1 MEAEL
6 DCALELLHTS
16 VAPALTSLAALARA
30 DAHAELLDARSFDFF
45 DAALAHGSMSSECL
59 KAAEVII
66 GTLAR
71 SASPREVIC
80 MVFEAFGK
88 APSPPLQLL
97 LLRAV
102 PTVLPRL
109 TRKRAEFACTC
120 LESLG
125 ARYLDDAWPGDGWDD
140 EEEACSKD
148 SKPASFHL
156 LAALLES
163 VAPLAPE
170 AAAAVP
176 SECGDAQS
184 DRADASYRADAGA
197 QRARQ
202 LLLGFLWR
210 ALELAS
216 NGGAERRALVAR
228 AHELLDAIEP
238 RLAEVEAHLAPAAGP
253 HATAPPAAGPHAT
266 AAPAAD
272 DGPSDEPASSALA
285 TWPALGMALYLSS
298 APCLEEV
305 APTTAPLGT
314 GAAVTG
320 AVVGAEA
327 ATATSAVAS
336 AVDRIGGDGVAASGE
351 SGDSPSARHDASGSP
366 SARHDALLLA
376 LKAERSPSA
385 ALAFAAALAE
395 PLLRSARHGAAA
407 LRLLDWAGRAVAPG
421 SLACAEEGRRV
432 ELAVRALTTHMANSA
447 QQSER
452 TGGYKTLRRLLWA
465 WAEPERFRLLK
476 GLLSACPFPNVVAL
490 LIHRLK
496 EEHLREAAESA
507 PAVFTASAPPV
518 FTASAPAVF
527 TASALLELVEP
538 LLAVPRAGEQ
548 TDPLDSLDALMG
560 ALNLVRLLLQ
570 RASAPN
576 PTLHAALDRAAV
588 VRLQRETLAHVDA
601 WIRRRM
607 DTLWAQVNA
616 AERCAE
622 RCSPVPTT
630 APESLGQLRL
640 DFTHLHVAT
649 DVAART
655 MEICKEFTAAAA
667 AAAADVVHVD

>member
-1 MEAEL
+1 
-6 DCALELLHTS
+6 
-16 VAPALTSLAALARA
+16 
-30 DAHAELLDARSFDFF
+30 
-45 DAALAHGSMSSECL
+45 MSSECL

-71 SASPREVIC
+71 SAN
-80 MVFEAFGK
+80 
-88 APSPPLQLL
+88 PP
-97 LLRAV
+97 
-102 PTVLPRL
+102 
-109 TRKRAEFACTC
+109 
-120 LESLG
+120 
-125 ARYLDDAWPGDGWDD
+125 
-140 EEEACSKD
+140 
-148 SKPASFHL
+148 
-156 LAALLES
+156 
-163 VAPLAPE
+163 
-170 AAAAVP
+170 
-176 SECGDAQS
+176 
-184 DRADASYRADAGA
+184 
-197 QRARQ
+197 
-202 LLLGFLWR
+202 
-210 ALELAS
+210 
-216 NGGAERRALVAR
+216 
-228 AHELLDAIEP
+228 
-238 RLAEVEAHLAPAAGP
+238 
-253 HATAPPAAGPHAT
+253 
-266 AAPAAD
+266 D

-314 GAAVTG
+314 GAAVSG
-320 AVVGAEA
+320 AVVGAGA
-327 ATATSAVAS
+327 ATAASAVAS
-336 AVDRIGGDGVAASGE
+336 AVVRIGGDGVAASGE
-351 SGDSPSARHDASGSP
+351 GAGSPSARHDASGSP

-421 SLACAEEGRRV
+421 SLVCAKEGRRV

-465 WAEPERFRLLK
+465 WTEPERFRLLK

-507 PAVFTASAPPV
+507 PAVFAESAPAVFTASAPAVFTASAPAV

-570 RASAPN
+570 RASAPH

-588 VRLQRETLAHVDA
+588 VRLQRETLVHVDA

-655 MEICKEFTAAAA
+655 MEICKEFTAVVA
-667 AAAADVVHVD
+667 AAAADVVRVD

>member
-1 MEAEL
+1 MEAEQQL
-6 DCALELLHTS
+6 DLALDLLHTS

-30 DAHAELLDARSFDFF
+30 DDHAELLDARSFDFF

-59 KAAEVII
+59 MAAEVII

-71 SASPREVIC
+71 SANPREVIC
-80 MVFEAFGK
+80 MVLEAFGK

-102 PTVLPRL
+102 PTVLQRL
-109 TRKRAEFACTC
+109 TRKRAEFACSC

-125 ARYLDDAWPGDGWDD
+125 ARYLDDAWPGDNWDD
-140 EEEACSKD
+140 EEEACSTD
-148 SKPASFHL
+148 SNPVSFHL

-176 SECGDAQS
+176 SECGDEHS

-216 NGGAERRALVAR
+216 NGGAERRALAAR
-228 AHELLDAIEP
+228 AHELLEASNP
-238 RLAEVEAHLAPAAGP
+238 LLAEMEAHLAPAAGQ
-253 HATAPPAAGPHAT
+253 HATAP
-266 AAPAAD
+266 PAAD

-298 APCLEEV
+298 APCLEEE
-305 APTTAPLGT
+305 APKTAPQTTLTASG
-314 GAAVTG
+314 V
-320 AVVGAEA
+320 VVGTET
-327 ATATSAVAS
+327 ATASAITSADA
-336 AVDRIGGDGVAASGE
+336 RIGGDGVTSSGE
-351 SGDSPSARHDASGSP
+351 SAGSP

-407 LRLLDWAGRAVAPG
+407 LRLLDWAGRAVSPG
-421 SLACAEEGRRV
+421 ALACAEERRCV

-465 WAEPERFRLLK
+465 WPEPERFHLLK
-476 GLLSACPFPNVVAL
+476 RLLSACPFPNVVAL

-496 EEHLREAAESA
+496 EEYLREAAESA
-507 PAVFTASAPPV
+507 PAVFTASSSVLA
-518 FTASAPAVF
+518 ASAPAVF

-538 LLAVPRAGEQ
+538 LLAVPHAGEQ
-548 TDPLDSLDALMG
+548 TDPIDSLDALMG

-570 RASAPN
+570 RASAPT
-576 PTLHAALDRAAV
+576 PTLHAALDRTAV
-588 VRLQRETLAHVDA
+588 VRLQRETLVHIDA
-601 WIRRRM
+601 WIRLRM
-607 DTLWAQVNA
+607 DTLWAQVGA
-616 AERCAE
+616 AE
-622 RCSPVPTT
+622 RCSP
-630 APESLGQLRL
+630 APESLDQLRL

-655 MEICKEFTAAAA
+655 MEICKEFTAASA
-667 AAAADVVHVD
+667 AAAADVVHVHVD

>member
-1 MEAEL
+1 M
-6 DCALELLHTS
+6 
-16 VAPALTSLAALARA
+16 
-30 DAHAELLDARSFDFF
+30 
-45 DAALAHGSMSSECL
+45 
-59 KAAEVII
+59 
-66 GTLAR
+66 
-71 SASPREVIC
+71 
-80 MVFEAFGK
+80 
-88 APSPPLQLL
+88 
-97 LLRAV
+97 
-102 PTVLPRL
+102 
-109 TRKRAEFACTC
+109 
-120 LESLG
+120 
-125 ARYLDDAWPGDGWDD
+125 
-140 EEEACSKD
+140 
-148 SKPASFHL
+148 
-156 LAALLES
+156 
-163 VAPLAPE
+163 
-170 AAAAVP
+170 
-176 SECGDAQS
+176 
-184 DRADASYRADAGA
+184 
-197 QRARQ
+197 
-202 LLLGFLWR
+202 
-210 ALELAS
+210 
-216 NGGAERRALVAR
+216 
-228 AHELLDAIEP
+228 
-238 RLAEVEAHLAPAAGP
+238 
-253 HATAPPAAGPHAT
+253 
-266 AAPAAD
+266 
-272 DGPSDEPASSALA
+272 
-285 TWPALGMALYLSS
+285 
-298 APCLEEV
+298 
-305 APTTAPLGT
+305 
-314 GAAVTG
+314 
-320 AVVGAEA
+320 
-327 ATATSAVAS
+327 
-336 AVDRIGGDGVAASGE
+336 
-351 SGDSPSARHDASGSP
+351 
-366 SARHDALLLA
+366 LLA

-465 WAEPERFRLLK
+465 WTEPERFRLLK

-507 PAVFTASAPPV
+507 PAVFTASAPAV

-538 LLAVPRAGEQ
+538 LLAVPHAGEQ

-630 APESLGQLRL
+630 APESLGQLGQLRL

-655 MEICKEFTAAAA
+655 MEICKEFTAVVA
-667 AAAADVVHVD
+667 AAAADVVRVD

>member
-1 MEAEL
+1 
-6 DCALELLHTS
+6 
-16 VAPALTSLAALARA
+16 
-30 DAHAELLDARSFDFF
+30 
-45 DAALAHGSMSSECL
+45 
-59 KAAEVII
+59 
-66 GTLAR
+66 
-71 SASPREVIC
+71 
-80 MVFEAFGK
+80 
-88 APSPPLQLL
+88 
-97 LLRAV
+97 
-102 PTVLPRL
+102 
-109 TRKRAEFACTC
+109 
-120 LESLG
+120 
-125 ARYLDDAWPGDGWDD
+125 
-140 EEEACSKD
+140 
-148 SKPASFHL
+148 
-156 LAALLES
+156 
-163 VAPLAPE
+163 
-170 AAAAVP
+170 
-176 SECGDAQS
+176 
-184 DRADASYRADAGA
+184 
-197 QRARQ
+197 
-202 LLLGFLWR
+202 
-210 ALELAS
+210 
-216 NGGAERRALVAR
+216 
-228 AHELLDAIEP
+228 
-238 RLAEVEAHLAPAAGP
+238 
-253 HATAPPAAGPHAT
+253 
-266 AAPAAD
+266 
-272 DGPSDEPASSALA
+272 
-285 TWPALGMALYLSS
+285 
-298 APCLEEV
+298 
-305 APTTAPLGT
+305 
-314 GAAVTG
+314 
-320 AVVGAEA
+320 
-327 ATATSAVAS
+327 
-336 AVDRIGGDGVAASGE
+336 
-351 SGDSPSARHDASGSP
+351 
-366 SARHDALLLA
+366 LLLA

-507 PAVFTASAPPV
+507 PAVFTASASSGVLTASAPAV

-588 VRLQRETLAHVDA
+588 VRLQRETLVHVDA

-630 APESLGQLRL
+630 APESLRQLRL

-655 MEICKEFTAAAA
+655 MEICKEFTAVVA
-667 AAAADVVHVD
+667 AAAADVVRVD

>member
-1 MEAEL
+1 
-6 DCALELLHTS
+6 
-16 VAPALTSLAALARA
+16 
-30 DAHAELLDARSFDFF
+30 
-45 DAALAHGSMSSECL
+45 
-59 KAAEVII
+59 
-66 GTLAR
+66 
-71 SASPREVIC
+71 
-80 MVFEAFGK
+80 
-88 APSPPLQLL
+88 
-97 LLRAV
+97 
-102 PTVLPRL
+102 
-109 TRKRAEFACTC
+109 
-120 LESLG
+120 
-125 ARYLDDAWPGDGWDD
+125 
-140 EEEACSKD
+140 
-148 SKPASFHL
+148 
-156 LAALLES
+156 
-163 VAPLAPE
+163 
-170 AAAAVP
+170 
-176 SECGDAQS
+176 
-184 DRADASYRADAGA
+184 
-197 QRARQ
+197 
-202 LLLGFLWR
+202 
-210 ALELAS
+210 
-216 NGGAERRALVAR
+216 
-228 AHELLDAIEP
+228 
-238 RLAEVEAHLAPAAGP
+238 
-253 HATAPPAAGPHAT
+253 
-266 AAPAAD
+266 
-272 DGPSDEPASSALA
+272 
-285 TWPALGMALYLSS
+285 MALYLSS

-327 ATATSAVAS
+327 ATATSAVTS
-336 AVDRIGGDGVAASGE
+336 GVSRIGGDGVATSGE

-421 SLACAEEGRRV
+421 SLVCAEEGRRV

-465 WAEPERFRLLK
+465 WTDPERFRLLK

-507 PAVFTASAPPV
+507 PAVFAESAPAV

-655 MEICKEFTAAAA
+655 MEICKEFTAVVA
-667 AAAADVVHVD
+667 AAAADVVRVD